1 VTNPAAGLAGALA
14 AAVAYGA
21 ASVLQGVAAR
31 RTAPGGSLDPRLLL
45 RLARQGPYVAG
56 LGLDLA
62 GFALSVLALR
72 TLPLFAVEAAVASS
86 IGVTALLAAAVLHQ
100 VPTRRE
106 TAALAGIGAG
116 LLLLAASAAPDDPAS
131 LPRAGA
137 WAVLA
142 GAVLLAALAWPAG
155 RRSGERAGVTLGA
168 LAGLAFGGVGVA
180 ARAVRTP
187 HPLWHGATDPLVL
200 ALVAYGLLG
209 TLLYATALQRGR
221 VTTATAALFAAETV
235 GPALV
240 GLTLLGDHARPGLA
254 PLAVAGFA
262 VTLAGCL
269 ALTRYATLE
278 PVLAAEVDEQ
288 EHRDRDHEAESD
300 PPAGH

>member
-1 VTNPAAGLAGALA
+1 VANPVPGLAGALA

-31 RTAPGGSLDPRLLL
+31 RTRGGDSLDPRLLL
-45 RLARQGPYVAG
+45 RLVRQAPYVAG

-62 GFALSVLALR
+62 GFALSVVALR

-106 TAALAGIGAG
+106 AAALCGVGAG
-116 LLLLAASAAPDDPAS
+116 LLLLAASAAPDRPAA

-137 WAVLA
+137 WAVLG
-142 GAVLLAALAWPAG
+142 GAALLAVAARPAG
-155 RRSGERAGVTLGA
+155 RLAGERAGILLGA

-180 ARAVRTP
+180 ARAVRVP
-187 HPLWHGATDPLVL
+187 HPFWHGVADPLVL
-200 ALVAYGLLG
+200 ALAAYGLLG
-209 TLLYATALQRGR
+209 TLLYATALQRGT

-235 GPALV
+235 APASV
-240 GLTLLGDHARPGLA
+240 GLALLHDHARPGLG
-254 PLAVAGFA
+254 PLALAGFL

-269 ALTRYATLE
+269 VLTRYA
-278 PVLAAEVDEQ
+278 AVDDA
-288 EHRDRDHEAESD
+288 RAS
-300 PPAGH
+300 PSA